1 MFLAARRVIKL
12 HIISAYVHPVEPLA
26 TILNNCT

>member
-1 MFLAARRVIKL
+1 MFLAASIINL
-12 HIISAYVHPVEPLA
+12 HVTSAYVHPVQPLV